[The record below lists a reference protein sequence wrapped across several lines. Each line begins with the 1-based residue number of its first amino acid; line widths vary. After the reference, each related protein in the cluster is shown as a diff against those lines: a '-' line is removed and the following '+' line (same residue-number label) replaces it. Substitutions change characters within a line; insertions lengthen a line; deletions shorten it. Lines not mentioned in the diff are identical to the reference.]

1 MRAMTEVKLTID
13 AGVCRFKTRVHAI
26 GSEDYMSVNLVIESE
41 CPNVKKI
48 AEKLKVVDAIE
59 IVSPP
64 LTGNSVYRAFDEI
77 REAHSACPVPSG
89 ILRACEAASGNA
101 LKKNVTFTFE

>member
-1 MRAMTEVKLTID
+1 MSEAKLTVD
-13 AGVCRFKTRVHAI
+13 AGVCRFKTRIHAI

-41 CPNVKKI
+41 CPNVQKI
-48 AEKLKVVDAIE
+48 IDILKVVDAIE

-64 LTGNSVYRAFDEI
+64 ITNNSVMRVCDNVLP
-77 REAHSACPVPSG
+77 HPACPVPSA
-89 ILRACEAASGNA
+89 ILKACEAASGNA

>member
-1 MRAMTEVKLTID
+1 MSEVKLTID
-13 AGVCRFKTRVHAI
+13 AGVCRFKTRIHAI

-41 CPNVKKI
+41 CPNVKRV
-48 AEKLKVVDAIE
+48 AETLKVVDAIE

-64 LTGNSVYRAFDEI
+64 LTGNGVYRAFDAVAEI
-77 REAHSACPVPSG
+77 HTACPIPCGV
-89 ILRACEAASGNA
+89 LKACEAASGNA